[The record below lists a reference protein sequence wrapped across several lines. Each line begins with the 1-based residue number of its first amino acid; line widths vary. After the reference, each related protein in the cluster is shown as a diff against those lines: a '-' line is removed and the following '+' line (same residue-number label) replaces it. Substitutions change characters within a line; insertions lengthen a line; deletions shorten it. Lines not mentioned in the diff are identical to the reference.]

1 MSITNNRISSS
12 QQTINQTS
20 VNKPATRSVGSLSNY
35 GAAPKAKQLT
45 EGEVI
50 KGEITDLRNSEVTV
64 TLEDNTVVTGKLIN
78 GEQLSIGDT
87 AAFRIKTISI
97 NGIELEAIP
106 KSQELIENSTIT
118 KALEEAGLPKND
130 KNRLIVHE
138 LMKQSMPINKQ
149 SIQSILIQSY
159 AHKTVDISTLVLM
172 TKHRLPMENGGAEQL
187 QNHING
193 NNSILPDITMLTSTV
208 SEMLNKEGTLM
219 PARESIAF
227 GKELLNILYDS
238 NLSDSIPQ
246 EIPTISSIPL
256 EQREELVQLLEAF
269 SMDETQKEALLKG
282 TLSLKDAKNI
292 IQTSMDMA
300 HEIDTLKQEETRQS
314 LLEEA
319 AKTNTSVDD
328 SLIEKELA
336 ALPKT
341 SDLFDAP
348 IMDTIL
354 KKYEGFQLEQNQIAT
369 FLSKEELSQL
379 SDMLEQ
385 FPISPK
391 LKESIHSG
399 DASVKDIIGT
409 LKNVI
414 SFSPEN
420 VGKEL
425 LHSKEFHKI
434 LKTYLL
440 SEWTLKPSDLQNQQK
455 MENFFNKLYDQVT
468 QLEKLNQS
476 TLVNNSFNKENS
488 EAFSSLKQNL
498 QFTQTINDM
507 FTYIPL
513 PVRFK
518 EQLTHADLY
527 VYTKKKKLAEK
538 SSTISVL
545 LHLDMDNL
553 GPLDVHLT
561 LNHNKILSKF
571 YLSQNESKKL
581 LINNVASLEH
591 ALNEKGY
598 LLETEFLTREKQ
610 VDIVKEFIEKDNPS
624 SALKRYTF
632 DIRA

>member
-12 QQTINQTS
+12 QPTINQTS
-20 VNKPATRSVGSLSNY
+20 VNKPASRSVGSLSNY
-35 GAAPKAKQLT
+35 GTAPKAKQLT

-64 TLEDNTVVTGKLIN
+64 TLEDNTVVTGKLVN

-172 TKHRLPMENGGAEQL
+172 AKHGLPMENGAAEQL

-193 NNSILPDITMLTSTV
+193 SNSILPDITMLTSTI
-208 SEMLNKEGTLM
+208 SEILDKEAFFM
-219 PARESIAF
+219 PAKESVAF

-238 NLSDSIPQ
+238 TSSDSISK
-246 EIPTISSIPL
+246 EIPTVSSIPL
-256 EQREELVQLLEAF
+256 EQRAELIQLLEAF
-269 SMDETQKEALLKG
+269 SMDETQKEELLKG
-282 TLSLKDAKNI
+282 TLSLKDAKNL

-314 LLEEA
+314 LLEEG
-319 AKTNTSVDD
+319 AKTNTVIDEAI
-328 SLIEKELA
+328 IEKELA
-336 ALPKT
+336 TLPKT
-341 SDLFDAP
+341 SDLFDSP
-348 IMDTIL
+348 IMENIL

-379 SDMLEQ
+379 SDLLEQ
-385 FPISPK
+385 FPINPK

-409 LKNVI
+409 LKNI
-414 SFSPEN
+414 LSFSPEN
-420 VGKEL
+420 LGKEL

-440 SEWTLKPSDLQNQQK
+440 SQWTLKPSDLQNQQK
-455 MENFFNKLYDQVT
+455 MEHFFSNLYDQVT
-468 QLEKLNQS
+468 QLEKLNE
-476 TLVNNSFNKENS
+476 TVLANAALNKES
-488 EAFSSLKQNL
+488 PEAFSSLKQNL
-498 QFTQTINDM
+498 QFTQTLNEM

-513 PVRFK
+513 PMRFK

-527 VYTKKKKLAEK
+527 VYTKKKNLAEK
-538 SSTISVL
+538 SANISVL

-553 GPLDVHLT
+553 GPVDIHLT

-571 YLSQNESKKL
+571 YLSEDESKKL
-581 LINNVASLEH
+581 LINNIASLEY

-598 LLETEFLTREKQ
+598 LLETEFLAREKN
-610 VDIVKEFIEKDNPS
+610 VDVVKEFIEKDTPS